1 MWMRQF
7 SRTSYKKEDVER
19 FLAQLS
25 REIKKQFNRKT
36 KVELIIVGGASVI
49 LNYGFRKTTMDIDA
63 YISAGTS
70 IKVAIY
76 KIAEDNNISEEWLN
90 SDFLKTSSFTHKL
103 TEVSKYYKT
112 YNQVLDVRTISDEYL
127 VAMKLEAFRKYKY
140 DLSDAFY
147 VIKAM
152 KGSQSDNVDKVKKA
166 YNYLYDKKLDGEKLK
181 FLNGISSGK
190 INESQIRDYE
200 EVNSNV
206 IKNLDTKKSVSKD
219 NLDKI
224 MGSVEK
230 LIKKEQ

>member
-1 MWMRQF
+1 MRQF
-7 SRTSYKKEDVER
+7 SQTSYKKEDVER

-49 LNYGFRKTTMDIDA
+49 LNYGFRETTMDIDA

-90 SDFLKTSSFTHKL
+90 SDFLKTTSFTHKL

-147 VIKAM
+147 VLKAM

-166 YNYLYDKKLDGEKLK
+166 YNYLYDMKLDGEKLK

>member
-1 MWMRQF
+1 MRQF
-7 SRTSYKKEDVER
+7 SQTSYKKEDVER

-49 LNYGFRKTTMDIDA
+49 LNYGFRETTMDIDA

-90 SDFLKTSSFTHKL
+90 SDFLKTTSFTHKL

-147 VIKAM
+147 VLKAM

>member
-1 MWMRQF
+1 M
-7 SRTSYKKEDVER
+7 
-19 FLAQLS
+19 
-25 REIKKQFNRKT
+25 
-36 KVELIIVGGASVI
+36 
-49 LNYGFRKTTMDIDA
+49 
-63 YISAGTS
+63 
-70 IKVAIY
+70 
-76 KIAEDNNISEEWLN
+76 
-90 SDFLKTSSFTHKL
+90 
-103 TEVSKYYKT
+103 
-112 YNQVLDVRTISDEYL
+112 DVRTISDEYL

-147 VIKAM
+147 VLKAM

>member
-7 SRTSYKKEDVER
+7 SQTSYKKEDVER

-49 LNYGFRKTTMDIDA
+49 LNYGFRETTMDIDA

-90 SDFLKTSSFTHKL
+90 SDFLKTTSFTHKL

-147 VIKAM
+147 VLKAM

>member
-1 MWMRQF
+1 MRQF

-90 SDFLKTSSFTHKL
+90 SDSLKTSSFTHKL

-206 IKNLDTKKSVSKD
+206 IKTI
-219 NLDKI
+219 KI
-224 MGSVEK
+224 YLK
-230 LIKKEQ
+230 ILIHKFQFRPIQMIN

>member
-1 MWMRQF
+1 MRQF
-7 SRTSYKKEDVER
+7 SQTSYKKEDVER

-49 LNYGFRKTTMDIDA
+49 LNYGFRETTMDIDA

-90 SDFLKTSSFTHKL
+90 SDFLKTTSFTHKL

-200 EVNSNV
+200 EVNLNV